1 MILKNNLK
9 LTEEDSMKDVAMKMS
24 EGNPGAL
31 QVVMKLLSNPGDLMY
46 ILACDKIGLYGS
58 RLYMLWNDC
67 CDRDIEAF
75 KSVLRGWTSGK
86 YSTDEILDHVSGG
99 YGRLFSEE

>member
-31 QVVMKLLSNPGDLMY
+31 QVVMKLL
-46 ILACDKIGLYGS
+46 
-58 RLYMLWNDC
+58 
-67 CDRDIEAF
+67 
-75 KSVLRGWTSGK
+75 
-86 YSTDEILDHVSGG
+86 
-99 YGRLFSEE
+99 